1 MKLFQ
6 AQILTPDGP
15 VFEGQVE
22 SIRMP
27 GTEGDFQV
35 LVNHANLMA
44 TLDIG
49 PVTLRDASGKE
60 QKFAISGGLVDV
72 NSNTVSLFAE
82 AAERSDAIDVERAQA
97 SKERAERRVK
107 DSTMDHARAE
117 ASLHRAMNRLK
128 VAGIR

>member
-1 MKLFQ
+1 MKLFK

-44 TLDIG
+44 TLDVG
-49 PVTLRDASGKE
+49 PVTIKSASGAE
-60 QKFAISGGLVDV
+60 LSFAITGGLTDV
-72 NSNTVSLFAE
+72 NNNVVSLFAE
-82 AAERSDAIDVERAQA
+82 AAEPSDKINVERARG
-97 SKERAERRVK
+97 SKERAEQRVK
-107 DSTMDHARAE
+107 DLNMDHTRAE
-117 ASLHRAMNRLK
+117 ASLSRAINRLK
-128 VAGIR
+128 VAGVR